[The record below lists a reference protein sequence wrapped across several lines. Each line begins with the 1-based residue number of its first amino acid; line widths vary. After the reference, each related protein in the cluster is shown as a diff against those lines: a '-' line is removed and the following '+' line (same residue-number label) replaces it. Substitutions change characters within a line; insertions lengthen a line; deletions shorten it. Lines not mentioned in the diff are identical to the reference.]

1 MINNFFKLGSGIF
14 MTLDS
19 GILLDFEEVL
29 SPLIKPISFVHLF
42 MSIFSL
48 LCFLNVNILTE
59 NMLLYYSKSTTFD
72 YILLASLDELSDL
85 NTKLGNKKSKMD
97 KITVDLALREEEIQK
112 LEQKLDQK
120 LIIFNNRI
128 RCIYK
133 NNDKNILEV
142 FFKSIDFIEFLSRLK
157 MMRLFAKQD
166 AQAIS
171 EIK

>member
-1 MINNFFKLGSGIF
+1 
-14 MTLDS
+14 
-19 GILLDFEEVL
+19 
-29 SPLIKPISFVHLF
+29 
-42 MSIFSL
+42 
-48 LCFLNVNILTE
+48 
-59 NMLLYYSKSTTFD
+59 MLLYYSKSTTFD